1 VIPHLVGQKSHATFG
16 DIQMGV
22 IAEYFVTSREGVD
35 HACLHG
41 RNLCGVEDAT
51 FSVETV
57 QEPAECSVDR
67 MIAPERQE

>member
-1 VIPHLVGQKSHATFG
+1 VVRQKSHTATG

-35 HACLHG
+35 HSCLHG

-51 FSVETV
+51 LSVETV
-57 QEPAECSVDR
+57 QEPAEFSVDR
-67 MIAPERQE
+67 MIRPERQE